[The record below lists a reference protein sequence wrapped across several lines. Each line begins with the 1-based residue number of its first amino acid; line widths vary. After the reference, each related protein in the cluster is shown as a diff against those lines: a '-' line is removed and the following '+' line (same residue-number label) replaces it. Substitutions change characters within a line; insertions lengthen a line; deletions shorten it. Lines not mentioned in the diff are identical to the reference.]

1 MSTDNSARAISHAW
15 KRATVRRSHAY
26 AISMEQEMADHD
38 ARDVEELRA
47 EAVRLEDS
55 QLQEL
60 VDSLSAEMD
69 RRHAR
74 TEEATS

>member
-1 MSTDNSARAISHAW
+1 
-15 KRATVRRSHAY
+15 
-26 AISMEQEMADHD
+26 MADHD